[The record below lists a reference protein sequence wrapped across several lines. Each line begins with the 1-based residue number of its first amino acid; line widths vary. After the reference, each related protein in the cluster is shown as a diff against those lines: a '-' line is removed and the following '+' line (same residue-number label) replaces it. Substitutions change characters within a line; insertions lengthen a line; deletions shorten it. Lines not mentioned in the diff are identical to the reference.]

1 MKQKYNSIVRRH
13 KTLREKRSVGVA
25 AGTRDHLVNRVED
38 TLRQMNHS
46 LGTREGEGKR
56 GRLGDREGLIRRW
69 FPRVAHDASDGRS
82 MPLVVTRWCWWWCYG
97 RLCIPLEVDEPRRT
111 AACAPPGHG
120 PPACLALSFPFLSFP
135 FPSPLFPFFSSFPR
149 TSLLDRESPFL
160 PKRIPELPFT
170 RGPIILSRRWIAK
183 IKAQSRCG
191 CLCKLK
197 FLWI

>member
-97 RLCIPLEVDEPRRT
+97 RLCLAFHSRSTNRDERLHARLLAT
-111 AACAPPGHG
+111 VRL
-120 PPACLALSFPFLSFP
+120 PALPFPFLSFP
-135 FPSPLFPFFSSFPR
+135 FPSLPLFSLSFRPFQGHLSSTANPLFSRNGFPNYHLR
-149 TSLLDRESPFL
+149 AVRSSSLVDES
-160 PKRIPELPFT
+160 R
-170 RGPIILSRRWIAK
+170 
-183 IKAQSRCG
+183 
-191 CLCKLK
+191 KLK
-197 FLWI
+197 RNHVVDVYAN

>member
-97 RLCIPLEVDEPRRT
+97 RLCLAFHSRSTNRDERLHARLLAT
-111 AACAPPGHG
+111 VRL
-120 PPACLALSFPFLSFP
+120 PALPFPFLSFP

>member
-97 RLCIPLEVDEPRRT
+97 RLCLAFHSRSTNRDERLHARLLAT
-111 AACAPPGHG
+111 VRL
-120 PPACLALSFPFLSFP
+120 PALPFPFLSFP

-170 RGPIILSRRWIAK
+170 RDPIILSRR
-183 IKAQSRCG
+183 
-191 CLCKLK
+191 
-197 FLWI
+197 